1 MPFGLNQQPT
11 ILMPTSE
18 TRYDYI
24 SRHELFHGPYG
35 SYWDGDIIAYNA
47 HVHPSLRAGDRWT
60 LSYNV
65 NSMDSRVAEDADHY
79 RDPGIYKPRFV
90 SFRIVAS

>member
-18 TRYDYI
+18 AQYDYI

-47 HVHPSLRAGDRWT
+47 HVHAELSSGNTFVA
-60 LSYNV
+60 SYNV
-65 NSMDSRVAEDADHY
+65 NTLDNTVSPTSDQY
-79 RDPGIYKPRFV
+79 RDPGIYRPRF
-90 SFRIVAS
+90 FKFTLG